1 MNVGASPM
9 IPAARAALWT
19 VAMLVA
25 LAGCA
30 EKEEILPGTRFAIS
44 VPVGEMTGDPVPALT
59 NRSER
64 FAPGP
69 ARAAADWSHRGGS
82 AAGETGH
89 VALGPSP
96 LAVWT
101 VGIGAGDSRRERITA
116 APVVAGGRIFT
127 MDADGIVQAT
137 DTAGAVLWRRG
148 ATPSGAAEAGATGGG
163 LAATAD
169 RLVATTSFGLLLAFD
184 ATSGAELWRQQF
196 EAPLA
201 GAPLILGD
209 RIYAQGRDG
218 TTWAIDGAT
227 GRRIWV
233 EAGVA
238 ARAGVAG
245 SAAPKA
251 LGDGAVLFAVSDGG
265 LRAVR
270 RADGTTIWQSSVPGR
285 RPGYPAS
292 LVRDLTGDPA
302 IAGGR
307 IHAGTSAGRIAAI
320 DAASGTILWVAAEG
334 AMAPVW
340 VAGGSVF
347 AVGDRASLT
356 RIDAASGEIIWS
368 VPLPGFERDDP
379 AKRQG
384 IYAHFGPIL
393 AGGRLVVA
401 SGDGAIRF
409 FDPVDG
415 RETGRIDLPGGAA
428 APPAIAGGTLYVV
441 SRSGTL
447 HAFR

>member
-1 MNVGASPM
+1 M
-9 IPAARAALWT
+9 ARAAARL
-19 VAMLVA
+19 ALILPALALGA

-30 EKEEILPGTRFAIS
+30 EKEEILPGARFAIS
-44 VPVGEMTGDPVPALT
+44 VPVAEMTGEPAPLRV
-59 NRSER
+59 NRAAP

-69 ARAAADWSHRGGS
+69 AREMADWTHRGGS
-82 AAGETGH
+82 AAGTTGH
-89 VALGPSP
+89 LALGPAPAP
-96 LAVWT
+96 LWT
-101 VGIGAGDSRRERITA
+101 AAIGAGDSRRERIAT
-116 APVVAGGRIFT
+116 APVIAAGRIFT

-137 DTAGAVLWRRG
+137 ATSGAVLWRRG
-148 ATPSGAAEAGATGGG
+148 ATASGAAEPGATGGG
-163 LAATAD
+163 LAATAE
-169 RLVATTSFGLLLAFD
+169 RVVVTTAFGLLFALD
-184 ATSGAELWRQQF
+184 AATGAEVWRQQF

-209 RIYAQGRDG
+209 RIYVQGRDG
-218 TTWAIDGAT
+218 TAWAVDGTT
-227 GRRIWV
+227 GRRVWV

-238 ARAGVAG
+238 ASAGVAG
-245 SAAPKA
+245 SAAPRA
-251 LGDGAVLFAVSDGG
+251 LGDDAVLFAMSDGA

-270 RADGTTIWQSSVPGR
+270 RADGATIWQSSVPGR

-307 IHAGTSAGRIAAI
+307 IHAGTSAGRIAAL
-320 DAASGTILWVAAEG
+320 DAATGTVLWVADEG

-347 AVGDRASLT
+347 AVGDRASLS

-379 AKRQG
+379 VKRQG
-384 IYAHFGPIL
+384 LYAHFGPIL

-401 SGDGAIRF
+401 SGDGAIRL

-441 SRSGTL
+441 TRSGTL
-447 HAFR
+447 VAYR

>member
-1 MNVGASPM
+1 MV
-9 IPAARAALWT
+9 RAAIRL
-19 VAMLVA
+19 APILLALGA

-30 EKEEILPGTRFAIS
+30 EKEEILPGARFAIS
-44 VPVGEMTGDPVPALT
+44 VPVAEMTGVPTALRA
-59 NRSER
+59 NRAAA

-69 ARAAADWSHRGGS
+69 AREAADWTHRGGS
-82 AAGETGH
+82 ATGATGH
-89 VALGPSP
+89 LALGPAPALLWS
-96 LAVWT
+96 A
-101 VGIGAGDSRRERITA
+101 GIGAGDSRRERIAT
-116 APVVAGGRIFT
+116 APVIAGGRIFT

-137 DTAGAVLWRRG
+137 ATSGAALWRRA
-148 ATPSGAAEAGATGGG
+148 ATASGAAEAGATGGG

-169 RLVATTSFGLLLAFD
+169 RVVATTAFGLLFAFD
-184 ATSGAELWRQQF
+184 AATGAEIWRQQF

-209 RIYAQGRDG
+209 RIHVQGRDG
-218 TTWAIDGAT
+218 TAWAVDGTT

-233 EAGVA
+233 EAGIA
-238 ARAGVAG
+238 ASAGVAG
-245 SAAPKA
+245 SAAPRA
-251 LGDGAVLFAVSDGG
+251 LGDDAVLFAMADGG

-320 DAASGTILWVAAEG
+320 DAASGTILWVADEG

-356 RIDAASGEIIWS
+356 RIDAENGEIIWS

-447 HAFR
+447 HAYR